1 MESSTK
7 FKKCSK
13 SIHFFF
19 TRWLIG
25 LRYTLRCNAKQTKR
39 RPYMKRILLVFT
51 VTLLLAACGTAAAT
65 EAPSAPGDVGVTP
78 AVTEEGVTPP
88 LTPEATGAGSTPA
101 AADDTFVQ
109 NGITLEAPVCDGT
122 FTPEQTEGPYY
133 KEGSPEQSI
142 LYEDGMRGTR
152 LIVVGYVLDANCQPV
167 PGAWLDFWQ
176 ADGNGEYDNAGYTL
190 RGHQFTD
197 EQGRYF
203 LETVF
208 PGEYPGRTQHIHVK
222 VQPPGGQI
230 ITSQLY
236 FPGSAGNTTDGIF
249 TSATLVAIEDKG
261 DYQVAYYNFVLDDR

>member
-13 SIHFFF
+13 SIHSLF
-19 TRWLIG
+19 TRWLFG
-25 LRYTLRCNAKQTKR
+25 LSYTFRSNVNHTR
-39 RPYMKRILLVFT
+39 RSLIMKKILLVFAA
-51 VTLLLAACGTAAAT
+51 TLLLAACGTPTATAVPSTPTGAA
-65 EAPSAPGDVGVTP
+65 VTP
-78 AVTEEGVTPP
+78 AF
-88 LTPEATGAGSTPA
+88 TPEATTIATPAGSTPG
-101 AADDTFVQ
+101 AADDAFVQ
-109 NGITLEAPVCDGT
+109 NGITLSAPVCDGT

-133 KEGSPEQSI
+133 KEGSPEQST
-142 LYEDGMRGTR
+142 LYESGMAGTR

-176 ADGNGEYDNAGYTL
+176 ADGNGEYDNAGYSL

-222 VQPPGGQI
+222 VQPPGGQV

-249 TSATLVAIEDKG
+249 TSATLVTVEDMG
-261 DYQVAYYNFVLDDR
+261 DHQVAYYNFVLNAE

>member
-13 SIHFFF
+13 SIHFLF

-25 LRYTLRCNAKQTKR
+25 LRYTLRGNAKHTKR
-39 RPYMKRILLVFT
+39 SPNMKRIILVFAA
-51 VTLLLAACGTAAAT
+51 TLLLAGCGTPTAT
-65 EAPSAPGDVGVTP
+65 AVPSTPTDADVTP
-78 AVTEEGVTPP
+78 APTSGTTAIASP
-88 LTPEATGAGSTPA
+88 AGSTPA
-101 AADDTFVQ
+101 AVDDAFIQ
-109 NGITLEAPVCDGT
+109 NGITLAAPVCDGT

-133 KEGSPEQSI
+133 KDGSPEQGV
-142 LYEDGMRGTR
+142 LYETGMTGTR

-176 ADGNGEYDNAGYTL
+176 ADGNGKYDNAGYSF

-197 EQGRYF
+197 AQGRYY

-222 VQPPGGQI
+222 AQLPGGQI

-249 TSATLVAIEDKG
+249 TPATLVTLEDRG
-261 DYQVAYYNFVLDDR
+261 DYQVAYYNFVLNAE